1 MKRLKYLVI
10 GLWLVAGLSIGGCAL
25 MDSMAGVKRD
35 AQGNV
40 IGTSPNSPLET
51 AAGFLSIFGPWGAA
65 AGAAIRWG
73 TVEYKH
79 YALVKAGKKDDDND
93 GQEDPPTPPAPGVS
107 GT

>member
-1 MKRLKYLVI
+1 MRKLKFLVI
-10 GLWLVAGLSIGGCAL
+10 GLWIVAGLSIGGCAL
-25 MDSMAGVKRD
+25 MDSMAGVRRD

-51 AAGFLSIFGPWGAA
+51 AAGFLSIFGPWGAGA
-65 AGAAIRWG
+65 AGLIRWG

-93 GQEDPPTPPAPGVS
+93 GVEDPPATLPPPSA
-107 GT
+107 T